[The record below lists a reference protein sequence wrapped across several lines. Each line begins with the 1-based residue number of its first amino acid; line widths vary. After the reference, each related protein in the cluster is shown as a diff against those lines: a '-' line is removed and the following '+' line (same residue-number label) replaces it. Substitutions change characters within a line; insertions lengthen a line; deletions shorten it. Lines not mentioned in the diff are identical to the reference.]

1 MDEHV
6 KEQKA
11 PVPNERPAVW
21 DLVIA
26 DMKARDAHGRAHYG
40 TPLQPFNGRDPLV
53 DAYQEGLDKV
63 VYLKQASDAI
73 AKEAA
78 LEEQIVESDG
88 ERRYDFGGN
97 QDDAFAAGEHEG
109 RIRGAA
115 EFAVEVLKLL

>member
-63 VYLKQASDAI
+63 VYLKQA
-73 AKEAA
+73 
-78 LEEQIVESDG
+78 IVERA
-88 ERRYDFGGN
+88 EANRRS
-97 QDDAFAAGEHEG
+97 QECRADDAFAAGEHEG